1 MNDLK
6 LSDNIIRYNIPINYE
21 EDINRTSLVLL
32 VELMGNKFICNRNS
46 DEYISCI
53 KNKEKGLN
61 SIRNS
66 PKKIWTVWMDE
77 SLEKAKNIYNKIC
90 SDNITEED
98 IKQIKNLIE
107 RFNNCAKSFYTDT
120 DKLSLYPIESELI
133 YNNLKTISNIFKFYY
148 EQYTN
153 K

>member
-1 MNDLK
+1 MEK
-6 LSDNIIRYNIPINYE
+6 LEKLIDCIKSIDKSLDAYEYNGYTYE
-21 EDINRTSLVLL
+21 E
-32 VELMGNKFICNRNS
+32 
-46 DEYISCI
+46 Y
-53 KNKEKGLN
+53 KECLKDKKKGLN

-77 SLEKAKNIYNKIC
+77 SLEKAKNIYNKIY

-98 IKQIKNLIE
+98 IKQIKYLIE
-107 RFNNCAKSFYTDT
+107 RFNNSAKSFYTDT

-148 EQYTN
+148 EQYSN

>member
-1 MNDLK
+1 MDK
-6 LSDNIIRYNIPINYE
+6 LETLIGCINSINNSLDAYEYNGYTYE
-21 EDINRTSLVLL
+21 Q
-32 VELMGNKFICNRNS
+32 
-46 DEYISCI
+46 YISCI

-61 SIRNS
+61 SIRNN

-77 SLEKAKNIYNKIC
+77 SLEKAKNIYNKIY
-90 SDNITEED
+90 SDDITEED
-98 IKQIKNLIE
+98 IKEIKYLIE
-107 RFNNCAKSFYTDT
+107 RFDNSAKSFYTDT

-148 EQYTN
+148 EELN

>member
-1 MNDLK
+1 MDK
-6 LSDNIIRYNIPINYE
+6 LETLIDCINSINNSLDAYEYNGYTYE
-21 EDINRTSLVLL
+21 Q
-32 VELMGNKFICNRNS
+32 
-46 DEYISCI
+46 YISCI

-61 SIRNS
+61 SIRNN

-77 SLEKAKNIYNKIC
+77 SLEKAKNIYNKIY
-90 SDNITEED
+90 SDDITEED
-98 IKQIKNLIE
+98 IKEIKYLIE

-148 EQYTN
+148 EEFD

>member
-1 MNDLK
+1 MEK
-6 LSDNIIRYNIPINYE
+6 LETLIDYINTINNSLDAYEYNGYTYE
-21 EDINRTSLVLL
+21 QYVS
-32 VELMGNKFICNRNS
+32 
-46 DEYISCI
+46 YI
-53 KNKEKGLN
+53 KDKQKGLN

-77 SLEKAKNIYNKIC
+77 SLDKAKNIYNKIY

-98 IKQIKNLIE
+98 IKEIKYLIE
-107 RFNNCAKSFYTDT
+107 RFDNSAKSFYTDT

>member
-1 MNDLK
+1 MEK
-6 LSDNIIRYNIPINYE
+6 LEKLIDCIKSIDKSLDAYEYNGY
-21 EDINRTSLVLL
+21 TY
-32 VELMGNKFICNRNS
+32 

-77 SLEKAKNIYNKIC
+77 SLNKAKNIYNKIC

-107 RFNNCAKSFYTDT
+107 RFNNSAKSFYTDT

-148 EQYTN
+148 EEFD